1 MFAARFG
8 RLQSGGRR
16 GPAARRQRRDRR
28 SRRNHGGKIVGERR
42 QRLALRARNRFC
54 MRRRGADRLLGHR
67 LDARSTAR
75 WRRRLHRH
83 DGSFRL
89 QRPRAIRRGFR
100 QGNGAPQVFSRR
112 RNARRRRL
120 AHRAGAA
127 RTILAST
134 TTSVG
139 PPIIIRCSTL
149 SRRTSNRR
157 RRASTVAYSMTASR
171 GCRPRTAPLKR
182 ALPNRRTAQAAA
194 PINPSTM
201 RNARKKRTASGISA
215 PNKSNIR
222 PTPPSGCGGCA
233 DS

>member
-1 MFAARFG
+1 MTGASGCSGQEPFDVASGKGIARARFSPG
-8 RLQSGGRR
+8 AG
-16 GPAARRQRRDRR
+16 
-28 SRRNHGGKIVGERR
+28 
-42 QRLALRARNRFC
+42 
-54 MRRRGADRLLGHR
+54 MRGAAGSR
-67 LDARSTAR
+67 TA
-75 WRRRLHRH
+75 
-83 DGSFRL
+83 
-89 QRPRAIRRGFR
+89 
-100 QGNGAPQVFSRR
+100 
-112 RNARRRRL
+112 
-120 AHRAGAA
+120 AGAA

-233 DS
+233 DSQWLTAPVTFAAANTNTTLILTGDFEPGPRAISISMVNGGLMANVAGTFF